1 MSGLMSRW
9 FGEWHQL
16 VGKSV
21 SAEELQ
27 RAVEPGSMPS
37 YAFFV
42 LLICSAAIATFG
54 LLANSAAV
62 IIGAMIIAPLMN
74 PIISL
79 SYGIMAGRLVLS
91 IRSIL
96 AIVMGTLLTIGLA
109 FVFTEAIG
117 WKLAGSEIIG
127 RMKPSL
133 LDLGVAVAAG
143 TAAAFAIPGR
153 TFLPLWQASRSP
165 QPWFLRYAR

>member
-1 MSGLMSRW
+1 ML
-9 FGEWHQL
+9 E
-16 VGKSV
+16 
-21 SAEELQ
+21 

-62 IIGAMIIAPLMN
+62 IIGAMNIAPRMN

-96 AIVMGTLLTIGLA
+96 TIVMGTLLTIGLA
-109 FVFTEAIG
+109 CILTA
-117 WKLAGSEIIG
+117 AG
-127 RMKPSL
+127 
-133 LDLGVAVAAG
+133 LDLTG
-143 TAAAFAIPGR
+143 
-153 TFLPLWQASRSP
+153 WS
-165 QPWFLRYAR
+165 LRYATDVSANGNIIVGWGTNSVGGDEAWLARLATVPEPSAFVLAAVGLLGLAVRAHRPRRGPS